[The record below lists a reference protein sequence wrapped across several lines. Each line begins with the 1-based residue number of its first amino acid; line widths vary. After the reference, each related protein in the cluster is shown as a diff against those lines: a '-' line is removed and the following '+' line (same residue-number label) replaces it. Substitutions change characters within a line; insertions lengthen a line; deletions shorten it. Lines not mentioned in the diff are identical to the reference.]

1 MMEERGMRSSGL
13 AIAGICAVCVFA
25 GAAGAQTA
33 EVKLFHPAGPLPA
46 YDVATIKPPDPAR
59 PVGLSVRW
67 FIQQAYGG
75 IRMPLIRPNTRMTQV
90 VGGPT
95 WIDKDPYRI
104 TSKPSEEERVAM
116 DKMTPEERKQQTEM
130 MDQSL
135 LAERFHLKVHFE
147 TREMPVFELLPAKH
161 GVKLTP
167 VDAIPNGGPMV
178 ASGGDGSMRID
189 GRAMTMDDLIGVLQS
204 NQAMEGK
211 PIVNRTGFTGHFEVV
226 RLRLPGAPSAA
237 ETAGQPEGPSMSTV
251 LEETLGLRLVPGKA
265 PVEVV
270 VIDSIDRPTEN

>member
-1 MMEERGMRSSGL
+1 MRCSGL
-13 AIAGICAVCVFA
+13 AIAGICAAWVCA

-46 YDVATIKPPDPAR
+46 YDVATIKPPDPER
-59 PVGLSVRW
+59 PFGVTLRR

-75 IRMPLIRPNTRMTQV
+75 VRMSVIRPDTRITQV
-90 VGGPT
+90 VGGPA

-104 TSKPSEEERVAM
+104 TGKPSEEERAAM
-116 DKMTPEERKQQTEM
+116 DKMTLQERKQQTEM

-147 TREMPVFELLPAKH
+147 TREMPVYELLPAKH
-161 GVKLTP
+161 GLKLKP
-167 VDAIPNGGPMV
+167 VDALPNGGPML
-178 ASGGDGSMRID
+178 AMFGDGGLRIN
-189 GRAMTMDDLIGVLQS
+189 GRAMTMDDLIGILQS
-204 NQAMEGK
+204 HVAIEGK
-211 PIVNRTGFTGHFEVV
+211 PIVNKTGFTGHFEVV
-226 RLRLPGAPSAA
+226 GLRLPGLPPAT
-237 ETAGQPEGPSMSTV
+237 ETAGQPEAPSMSTV